1 MSVLKGGNLI
11 ITPKISGSISKPA
24 YYIRSLVWLASF
36 KSKSVFCFDVCFCPM
51 TVGQNMTVGVVLGDF
66 VTFLPL
72 KSTFRDYR
80 FEIFIPIHL
89 FFTNVRIVSGR
100 FEIFVWVGSQHTP
113 CWFTSFS

>member
-1 MSVLKGGNLI
+1 MV

-72 KSTFRDYR
+72 KSTFWEDR
-80 FEIFIPIHL
+80 FDVFFQSIF
-89 FFTNVRIVSGR
+89 F
-100 FEIFVWVGSQHTP
+100 SQTLG
-113 CWFTSFS
+113 